1 MVGLLSAG
9 ARPALYDNPALE
21 AMAFGELVMGVPLSK
36 LIARKEIDLSDL
48 AGKRIAI
55 DALNMIFQFV
65 AIIRDRFT
73 GHPLRDRN
81 GRVTSHLSGLLYRTL
96 SYLEAGIEPV
106 YVFDGPHPDFKATV
120 VARRRQLREAARLKW
135 EAAVKAG
142 EPAMRFAQASGGVDS
157 DVLETGIELL
167 DLMGVPW
174 LQAPSEGEAQCAW
187 MCRQRMVYAT
197 ASQDFDSLP
206 FGSSRLVRNLSKT
219 GRRKLPDRKEFVAV
233 KPELIELS
241 EVLTCLGLKR
251 QQLIVLG
258 LLIGT
263 DYHKGIR
270 GIGPKKALKLVQ
282 EKRTLRNVMA
292 SVDFSDEVDI
302 SQVYEFFLNPPHT
315 EKVALERR
323 RPDTRKLL
331 AFLVA
336 DHDFLPERMEKAVQR
351 LSDACKK
358 GRCKSIPDRRSPNRV
373 ESRRL

>member
-1 MVGLLSAG
+1 
-9 ARPALYDNPALE
+9 
-21 AMAFGELVMGVPLSK
+21 MGVPLSK
-36 LIARKEIDLSDL
+36 LIPRKEIDLSHL

-73 GHPLRDRN
+73 GQPLRDRD

-106 YVFDGPHPDFKATV
+106 YVFDGPHPDFKARI
-120 VARRRQLREAARLKW
+120 VAQRRQLREAARLKW
-135 EAAVKAG
+135 EEAVKAG

-157 DVLETGIELL
+157 DVLQSGIELL

-174 LQAPSEGEAQCAW
+174 VQAPSEGEAQCAW
-187 MCRQRMVYAT
+187 MCRKRLVYAT
-197 ASQDFDSLP
+197 ASQDFDSLL
-206 FGSSRLVRNLSKT
+206 FGSSRLVRNLSIT
-219 GRRKLPDRKEFVAV
+219 GKRKLPGRKEYVAV
-233 KPELIELS
+233 RPELIELRK
-241 EVLTCLGLKR
+241 VLNSLGLNR

-258 LLIGT
+258 LLVGT

-270 GIGPKKALKLVQ
+270 GIGPSKALKFVQ
-282 EKRTLRNVMA
+282 EKRTLRKVMT

-302 SQVYEFFLNPPHT
+302 SQVYDFFLNPPHT
-315 EKVALERR
+315 DNVAPERR
-323 RPDTRKLL
+323 RPNTRKLL
-331 AFLVA
+331 EFLVT

-358 GRCKSIPDRRSPNRV
+358 CR
-373 ESRRL
+373 